1 MAENTNTFGVGT
13 NINTDLDDLSVDL
26 STNNVVEEKDFSQ
39 PIAKNFDVRGAY
51 NFLVNDYVNPVSG
64 AKGMSANKAEETIK
78 SQMNLIVGGSRL

>member
-39 PIAKNFDVRGAY
+39 PIAKNFEGLLKTLFSY
-51 NFLVNDYVNPVSG
+51 LVPLI
-64 AKGMSANKAEETIK
+64 ACKK
-78 SQMNLIVGGSRL
+78 SL